1 MPASRE
7 DRAKKRERHKVI
19 EQMMSVGM
27 SKASIAKDISEKTG
41 VTERTVRKDI
51 LKIEA
56 SWAEEAEAE
65 GLGPLRR
72 NQTRQLLRAIV
83 RAAMK
88 DRKYNAAISGVNRL
102 MELDGLKQA
111 MKIEHSGT
119 VEHRDAKDE
128 LADILDGIAA
138 RQRAG
143 EVASEPH

>member
-1 MPASRE
+1 
-7 DRAKKRERHKVI
+7 
-19 EQMMSVGM
+19 MMSVGM

-41 VTERTVRKDI
+41 VTERTVRKNI
-51 LKIEA
+51 LAIEA

-88 DRKYNAAISGVNRL
+88 DRKYNAAIAGVSRL

-111 MKIEHSGT
+111 FKVEHSGT
-119 VEHRDAKDE
+119 VEHRDVKDE
-128 LADILDGIAA
+128 LANILDGIAA
-138 RQRAG
+138 RTRAG
-143 EVASEPH
+143 EVASKPH